1 MLLQGGYVVLVYFA
15 AAVHIAVYHYWQV
28 EYGEAVVIG
37 IADGIAGTQRTFL
50 LCALLVDYGEC
61 AVGLQLAQQLF
72 CGRAGLYAAYAAG
85 LEGAALGLYPGGGVV
100 GAHGVQRRVFII
112 EGKYVLVLLTG
123 TGALLRAAL

>member
-15 AAVHIAVYHYWQV
+15 VAVHIAVYHYWQV

-50 LCALLVDYGEC
+50 LCALLVDYGEY

-72 CGRAGLYAAYAAG
+72 CGRAGLYDWKVQPSAFI
-85 LEGAALGLYPGGGVV
+85 LGAVS
-100 GAHGVQRRVFII
+100 
-112 EGKYVLVLLTG
+112 
-123 TGALLRAAL
+123 